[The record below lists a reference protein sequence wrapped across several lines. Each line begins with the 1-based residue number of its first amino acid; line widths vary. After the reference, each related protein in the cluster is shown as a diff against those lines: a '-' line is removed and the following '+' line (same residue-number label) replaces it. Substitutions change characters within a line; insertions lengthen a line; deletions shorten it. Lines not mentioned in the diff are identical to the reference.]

1 MHRHHSRWLFPLA
14 AFLFFTLAGIPP
26 SPAQDWRGV
35 GRIQG
40 VLTDTD
46 GKPIVAATVK
56 AENPDRGGGTTVK
69 TDKKGRWVLGGI
81 AEGAWNLDF
90 EAEGYQPKKIT
101 VHLPSEQARIPS
113 VDISLEK
120 AGPPPELKEAAER
133 ADAAY
138 KAGRYDEARAEYQKL
153 LSMRPDLANTINQQ
167 IGFSYVREKKYDEA
181 VAYLEKVLAS
191 DPQNQQIRAIAAQA
205 ALEGKMMDKAKE
217 LLAGLDDSKIT
228 SPDVFFNM
236 GVSFLNAGDVP
247 SAIDYFSKAIKLD
260 PAYVDGYYRRALG
273 YLGQGKNAEAK
284 ADFQKVIELQPEGQ
298 MAEMSKKALSQIQ

>member
-1 MHRHHSRWLFPLA
+1 MRRQRCRWLFPLA
-14 AFLFFTLAGIPP
+14 GFLFLTLAVIA
-26 SPAQDWRGV
+26 SAPAQDWRGV

-46 GKPIVAATVK
+46 GKPLAGATVK
-56 AENPDRGGGTTVK
+56 AENPERGGGTTVT

-81 AEGAWNLDF
+81 AEGAWNFDF
-90 EAEGYQPKKIT
+90 EADGYQTKKIT
-101 VHLPSEQARIPS
+101 VHLPSEQSRIPS
-113 VDISLEK
+113 VNISLEK
-120 AGPPPELKEAAER
+120 AGPPPELKEAADK

-138 KAGRYDEARAEYQKL
+138 KAGRYDEAVAEYEKL
-153 LSMRPDLANTINQQ
+153 LALRPDLADTVNQH
-167 IGFSYVREKKYDEA
+167 IGFAYIQEKNYDKA
-181 VAYLEKVLAS
+181 VEYLEKVLAS

-247 SAIDYFSKAIKLD
+247 TAIDYFGKAIKLD
-260 PAYVDGYYRRALG
+260 PTYVDAYYRRALG
-273 YLGQGKNAEAK
+273 YLGQGKSAEAK
-284 ADFQKVIELQPEGQ
+284 ADFEKVIELQPEGQ
-298 MAEMSKKALSQIQ
+298 MAEMSKKALTQLQ

>member
-1 MHRHHSRWLFPLA
+1 MQRHHSRWLFPLA
-14 AFLFFTLAGIPP
+14 GFLLLTLAVVPYA
-26 SPAQDWRGV
+26 PAQDWRGV

-46 GKPIVAATVK
+46 GKPIQGATVK
-56 AENPDRGGGTTVK
+56 AENPERGGGTTLT

-81 AEGAWNLDF
+81 AEGTWNLDF
-90 EAEGYQPKKIT
+90 EAEGYQTKKIT
-101 VHLPSEQARIPS
+101 VHLPSEDARIPS
-113 VDISLEK
+113 VNISLEK
-120 AGPPPELKEAAER
+120 AGPPPELQQAAEK
-133 ADAAY
+133 AEAAY
-138 KAGRYDEARAEYQKL
+138 KAGHYDEARAEYEKL
-153 LSMRPDLANTINQQ
+153 LALRPDLADTINQH
-167 IGFSYVREKKYDEA
+167 IGFSYIQEKKYDKA
-181 VAYLEKVLAS
+181 VEYLEKVLAA

-236 GVSFLNAGDVP
+236 GVSFLNDSDVP
-247 SAIDYFSKAIKLD
+247 EAIEYFSKTIKLD
-260 PAYVDGYYRRALG
+260 PTYVDAYYRRALG

-298 MAEMSKKALSQIQ
+298 MAEMSKKALSELK